1 MSISLILLAIV
12 LTFKLIPKL
21 MKLVS
26 IIVDDEAANSSEAS
40 EPTIVTEEP
49 QSSLEV
55 ESHQRVLS
63 SAATTKSKNKASQQH
78 KIGKKTTAPDA
89 QHITAI
95 AESGEEEG
103 ETGENSNVLSEIA
116 KNFDLR
122 SAVIYSEIMTPKFKE
137 NE

>member
-1 MSISLILLAIV
+1 MTDEEFEDLPYGTEGLWR
-12 LTFKLIPKL
+12 KL
-21 MKLVS
+21 MH
-26 IIVDDEAANSSEAS
+26 AS
-40 EPTIVTEEP
+40 R
-49 QSSLEV
+49 QYASLE
-55 ESHQRVLS
+55 QI
-63 SAATTKSKNKASQQH
+63 AAATKSKNKASQQH

-89 QHITAI
+89 QQITAI
-95 AESGEEEG
+95 AESGKEEG